1 MVEKKDTEVSIVV
14 GDVKLVSSVS
24 IGDMGSIVFP
34 AARCMVDLLVK
45 EEENDPGWL
54 KDKRVIGK

>member
-1 MVEKKDTEVSIVV
+1 MSIVV